1 MSSLYELTE
10 NYTQLQEMLLSEEYD
25 EQAVLD
31 TLEITDFEI
40 EEKAE
45 NYAKI
50 MRNIDSDVVA
60 IKAEIERLSERAK
73 RYEARKKILSDNLFA
88 AMKITG
94 KTKFK
99 TSMFSFSVVK
109 NGGKRPLVID
119 IPVEEIP
126 EEYLVIQ
133 KPKPDNDKIREAIEG
148 GKITFARLEERDER
162 LSIR

>member
-1 MSSLYELTE
+1 MSSLYELTD
-10 NYTQLQEMLLSEEYD
+10 NYTQLQEILLSEEYD

-50 MRNIDSDVVA
+50 MRNIDGDVAA
-60 IKAEIERLSERAK
+60 IDAEIQRLAERKK
-73 RYEARKKILSDNLFA
+73 RYEARKKVLSDNLFA
-88 AMKITG
+88 AMKMTG

-99 TSMFSFSVVK
+99 TPMFSFSVVK
-109 NGGKRPLVID
+109 NGGKQPLVID

-126 EEYLVIQ
+126 EEYLAIQ
-133 KPKPDNDKIREAIEG
+133 KPKPDNDKIREAIQNG
-148 GKITFARLEERDER
+148 DITFARLEERGER

>member
-1 MSSLYELTE
+1 MSSLYRLTD
-10 NYTQLQEMLLSEEYD
+10 NFTQLQEMLLSEEYD

-50 MRNIDSDVVA
+50 MRNIDSDVAA

-73 RYEARKKILSDNLFA
+73 RYEARKKVLSDNLFA

-99 TSMFSFSVVK
+99 TPMFSFSIAK
-109 NGGKRPLVID
+109 NGGKQPLDVYGEVPDDYKKVIT
-119 IPVEEIP
+119 E
-126 EEYLVIQ
+126 
-133 KPKPDNDKIREAIEG
+133 PDKDKIRKALESGESLEFAI
-148 GKITFARLEERDER
+148 LQERGER

>member
-1 MSSLYELTE
+1 MSSLYKLTD

-31 TLEITDFEI
+31 TLEITEFEF

-50 MRNIDSDVVA
+50 MRNIDGDIVA
-60 IKAEIERLSERAK
+60 MDAEIQRLSERKK
-73 RYEARKKILSDNLFA
+73 RYEARQKVLKDNLFM

-99 TSMFSFSVVK
+99 TPMFSFSIAK
-109 NGGKRPLVID
+109 NGGKQPLDVYGEVPDDYKKVIA
-119 IPVEEIP
+119 E
-126 EEYLVIQ
+126 
-133 KPKPDNDKIREAIEG
+133 PDKEKIRKALESGESLEFAI
-148 GKITFARLEERDER
+148 LQERGER